1 MFEKGGRNV
10 TRLSGSFSLELTC
23 FHQDGFSQITREAT
37 EEKGVD
43 ALCVNGLV
51 RLCVRHTNTLT
62 NLHTEFGRINH
73 ALYLQGI
80 QLHGLW
86 LVCCLSSAILHLY
99 GVYGLVS
106 CSLKVFEKM
115 DREATKPLKDW
126 TAFLQ
131 TPCSSY
137 ERWPSASVTEKH
149 IFTIFTEKFDINDWF
164 PQDILSE
171 IFAKAL
177 SEDIPPGVNAYQ
189 HDGAGAF
196 HLTWKIAEWIPSG
209 ITTRDGITAENS
221 VDPQLNEGQ
230 DCDYVAG
237 TDEDAQMKVTESEEF
252 GAMVENL
259 RTLDFEHEDDEN
271 TETRNAQLPPL
282 GSPLADYDAS
292 GLQTEI
298 LSKLHHPNVVPF
310 YGVVKDGPGGT
321 LVTVTEFMVDGSLRH
336 VLIWKDSL
344 VGDSDWRETGR
355 EEPYAN
361 MHYGAIIG
369 AYLPITI
376 RLCSSSGLGCC
387 VSNFPM
393 GNYLYILP
401 DRFFLVWDTTMSKLL
416 YGQVQA
422 PNPTTRPS
430 FTEIAGRLHVMTT
443 AATSNQSKP
452 PYHNKAS
459 K

>member
-37 EEKGVD
+37 EEK
-43 ALCVNGLV
+43 
-51 RLCVRHTNTLT
+51 
-62 NLHTEFGRINH
+62 EFGRINH